1 MNKLNIYLLSYIIVF
16 IIFQNAYFSFIQKQ
30 GINKKMD
37 DRIKFN
43 IENKDSIEELLRN
56 SLEEKL
62 KMLKTATT
70 QNDPTK
76 LNFQDW
82 VKWNNK
88 DPFIT
93 EPSDESMKYWVQVW
107 RAIPNTD
114 NESFQL
120 KVYPEEEYIDHT
132 WKDLLNYNSKQFISN
147 HVDTDEQLIKKFFL
161 ADELPHSVFRF
172 YWYDPVFSKTVDRKS
187 MVYKFDDGLGN
198 KGTIS
203 SGYTIKNITK
213 DYTYNHYNSKEG
225 KFLYY
230 SSIFATVMIAIM
242 IFYSNQVTPRLSLLK
257 SIIFF
262 TILMSYIT
270 YYFSQYDEY
279 GTFDT
284 EKSKFDGINQGI
296 LSMSFMTGI
305 SIFILTSMKNSNKEY
320 LYNETAFLLVIVMI
334 TIIASLFK
342 NNSYVT
348 PGEITSLRSSKEFIF
363 NYCLCVNLFI
373 NINFGINV
381 FF

>member
-16 IIFQNAYFSFIQKQ
+16 IIFQNAYFSFSQKQ

-43 IENKDSIEELLRN
+43 VENKDSIEELLRTG
-56 SLEEKL
+56 LQEKL
-62 KMLKTATT
+62 KMLKTTT

-88 DPFIT
+88 DPFIR
-93 EPSDESMKYWVQVW
+93 EPFDENIKYWVQVW

-120 KVYPEEEYIDHT
+120 KVYPEEEYIDQT
-132 WKDLLNYNSKQFISN
+132 WKDLLNYNSHQFISN
-147 HVDTDEQLIKKFFL
+147 HVDTDEHLIKKFFL
-161 ADELPHSVFRF
+161 ADELPNSVFRF
-172 YWYDPVFSKTVDRKS
+172 YWYDPVFEKTVDRKS
-187 MVYKFDDGLGN
+187 LVYKFDDGLGN

-203 SGYTIKNITK
+203 SGYTIKNITE

-225 KFLYY
+225 KLLYY
-230 SSIFATVMIAIM
+230 SSIIATVIIAIM
-242 IFYSNQVTPRLSLLK
+242 IFYSNQVTPQLSLIK

-270 YYFSQYDEY
+270 YYFSKYDEY

-342 NNSYVT
+342 NNSYLT
-348 PGEITSLRSSKEFIF
+348 PGEITSIRSTKEFIF